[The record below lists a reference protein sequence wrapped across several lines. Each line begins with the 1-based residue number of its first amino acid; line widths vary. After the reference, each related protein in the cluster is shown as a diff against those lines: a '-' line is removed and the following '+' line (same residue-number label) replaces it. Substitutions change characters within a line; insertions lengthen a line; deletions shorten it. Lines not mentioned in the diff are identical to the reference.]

1 MLDWDGIW
9 SICLLVQ
16 EYSVGVRM
24 EGFEGVVGDREA
36 WLSEAGYANGFLFE
50 VFYCADLSVL
60 FPIPG
65 CMCGAVAL

>member
-1 MLDWDGIW
+1 MLDWDGIG

-16 EYSVGVRM
+16 EYSVGVGM
-24 EGFEGVVGDREA
+24 EGFEGVAGDREA

-60 FPIPG
+60 LPILG
-65 CMCGAVAL
+65 YMCGAVGL

>member
-1 MLDWDGIW
+1 MGA
-9 SICLLVQ
+9 
-16 EYSVGVRM
+16 RM
-24 EGFEGVVGDREA
+24 EGFEGVAGDREA

-65 CMCGAVAL
+65 YMCGAVAL

>member
-1 MLDWDGIW
+1 MG
-9 SICLLVQ
+9 
-16 EYSVGVRM
+16 VGM
-24 EGFEGVVGDREA
+24 EGFEGVTSDREA

>member
-16 EYSVGVRM
+16 EYSVGARM
-24 EGFEGVVGDREA
+24 EGFEGVTSDREA
-36 WLSEAGYANGFLFE
+36 WLSETGYANGFLFE

-65 CMCGAVAL
+65 YMCGAVAL

>member
-1 MLDWDGIW
+1 MLDWDGIGG
-9 SICLLVQ
+9 ICLLVQ
-16 EYSVGVRM
+16 GDSVGARM
-24 EGFEGVVGDREA
+24 EGFEGVTSDREA

-65 CMCGAVAL
+65 YMCGAVGL